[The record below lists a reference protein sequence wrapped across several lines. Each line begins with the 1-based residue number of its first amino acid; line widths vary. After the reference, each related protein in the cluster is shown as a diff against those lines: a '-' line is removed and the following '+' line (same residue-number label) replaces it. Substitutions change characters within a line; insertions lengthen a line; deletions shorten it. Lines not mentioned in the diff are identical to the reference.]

1 MDYTRLRTLGQL
13 KSAGYRSRSVKTEL
27 RENLIIALREG
38 RPLFKGIYDYEETVL
53 PQLRT
58 AILARH
64 DILLLG
70 LRGQAK
76 TRLARLMTEL
86 LDPYIPAIEGTE
98 IPEDPFHPITAQG
111 QLIVTEAGD
120 DTPIRW
126 IGREE
131 RYIEKLATPDVSVAD
146 LIGDIDPIKAATL
159 RLPYSDPRVIHYGL
173 IPRAHRGLFVI
184 NELPDLQPRI
194 QVALFN
200 ILQEKDI
207 QIRGYSFRLPLDIQ
221 FVFTANPEDYT
232 QRGTIITPLK
242 DRIGSQ
248 ILTHYPR
255 SIEASRRITQQE
267 ARIHPD
273 TKARVI
279 LPEPVASTIERIG
292 FIARQSEYIDQKSG
306 VSARLTITTY
316 ECVMATAEQRC
327 FLQGE
332 SHTTVR
338 LLDIYGALPAIIGKI
353 ELVYEGEKEGIHTV
367 ALQLFHKA
375 MREEFL
381 AHFPSP
387 DKFRR
392 SSQPNPYKPIIDFFN
407 TGNTLSLS
415 RWAPDA
421 EYQQELRKIPAL
433 QALVESFK
441 LPGSPYVW
449 MELVL
454 HGLADLS
461 MIGRTVS
468 DKEISLKDIL
478 GDMLKRASDEEEEE
492 EEED

>member
-1 MDYTRLRTLGQL
+1 MDYTRLRTFGQL
-13 KSAGYRSRSVKTEL
+13 KAAGYQSRSIKMEL
-27 RENLIIALREG
+27 RENLIAALREG
-38 RPLFKGIYDYEETVL
+38 RPLFKGIYDYDETVL

-76 TRLARLMTEL
+76 TRLARLMVEL

-98 IPEDPFHPITAQG
+98 LPEDPFHPITAEG
-111 QLIVTEAGD
+111 KLILTEGGD

-126 IGREE
+126 ISREE

-159 RLPYSDPRVIHYGL
+159 KLPYSDPRVIHYGL
-173 IPRAHRGLFVI
+173 IPRAHRGIFVI

-221 FVFTANPEDYT
+221 FIFTANPEDYT

-255 SIEASRRITQQE
+255 SVDASRRITQQE
-267 ARIHPD
+267 SRIHPD
-273 TKARVI
+273 TKSRVI
-279 LPEPVASTIERIG
+279 MPDPVANTIERIG

-306 VSARLTITTY
+306 VSARLSITTY
-316 ECVMATAEQRC
+316 ECVLATAEQRC
-327 FLQGE
+327 LLHNE

-338 LLDIYGALPAIIGKI
+338 FLDIYGALPAVIGKV

-367 ALQLFHKA
+367 ALHLFHKA

-381 AHFPSP
+381 QHFPSP

-392 SSQPNPYKPIIDFFN
+392 SAQPNPYRPIIEFFN

-415 RWAPDA
+415 RWTPDA
-421 EYQQELRKIPAL
+421 EYQRELRRVPSL

-441 LPGSPYVW
+441 LPGSPYTW

-454 HGLADLS
+454 HGLADFS
-461 MIGRTVS
+461 MVGRTVS
-468 DKEISLKDIL
+468 DMEVSLKDIL
-478 GDMLKRASDEEEEE
+478 GDMLKRASEEDEDEEE
-492 EEED
+492 D

>member
-1 MDYTRLRTLGQL
+1 MDITRLRTLGQL
-13 KSAGYRSRSVKTEL
+13 KAANYRSRSVKTEL
-27 RENLIIALREG
+27 RENLLTALREG
-38 RPLFKGIYDYEETVL
+38 RPIFRGIYDYEDTVL

-76 TRLARLMTEL
+76 TRLARLMVEL

-98 IPEDPFHPITAQG
+98 LPEDPFHPITAEG

-126 IGREE
+126 ISREE

-159 RLPYSDPRVIHYGL
+159 KLPYSDPRVIHYGL

-221 FVFTANPEDYT
+221 FIFTANPEDYT

-255 SIEASRRITQQE
+255 TLEASRRITQQE
-267 ARIHPD
+267 ARIHPE

-279 LPEPVASTIERIG
+279 MPDVIANTIERIG
-292 FIARQSEYIDQKSG
+292 MMARQSEYIDQKSG
-306 VSARLTITTY
+306 VSARLTITAY
-316 ECVMATAEQRC
+316 ECVMASAEQRC
-327 FLQGE
+327 LLHNE

-338 LLDIYGALPAIIGKI
+338 FLDIYGALPAIIGKI
-353 ELVYEGEKEGIHTV
+353 ELVYEGEKEGIQTV
-367 ALQLFHKA
+367 ALHLFHKA

-387 DKFRR
+387 EKFRR
-392 SSQPNPYKPIIDFFN
+392 GSQPNPYRPIIDYFN
-407 TGNTLSLS
+407 AGNTLSLG
-415 RWAPDA
+415 RWSSDA

-433 QALVESFK
+433 QSLVESYK
-441 LPGSPYVW
+441 LPGPPYVW

-454 HGLADLS
+454 HGLADMSL
-461 MIGRTVS
+461 IGRTVS
-468 DKEISLKDIL
+468 DREVSLKDIL
-478 GDMLKRASDEEEEE
+478 GDVLKRPSDDEEDEEEE
-492 EEED
+492 D

>member
-13 KSAGYRSRSVKTEL
+13 KSAGYRSRSIKTEL
-27 RENLIIALREG
+27 RENLITALREG
-38 RPLFKGIYDYEETVL
+38 RPLFKGIYDYDETVL

-76 TRLARLMTEL
+76 TRLARLIVEL
-86 LDPYIPAIEGTE
+86 LDPYIPAIEGAE
-98 IPEDPFHPITAQG
+98 IPEDPFHPITAEG

-159 RLPYSDPRVIHYGL
+159 KLPYGDPRVIHYGL
-173 IPRAHRGLFVI
+173 IPRAHRGIFVI

-221 FVFTANPEDYT
+221 FIFTANPEDYT

-255 SIEASRRITQQE
+255 TIEASRRITQQE
-267 ARIHPD
+267 SRIHPD
-273 TKARVI
+273 TRSRVI
-279 LPEPVASTIERIG
+279 MPDPIANTIERIG

-327 FLQGE
+327 LLHNE

-353 ELVYEGEKEGIHTV
+353 ELVYEGEKEGVHTV
-367 ALQLFHKA
+367 ALHLFHKA

-407 TGNTLSLS
+407 AGNTLSLS

-421 EYQQELRKIPAL
+421 EYQRELRKVPSL

-441 LPGSPYVW
+441 LPGSPYTW

-454 HGLADLS
+454 HGLADFS
-461 MIGRTVS
+461 MVGRTVS
-468 DKEISLKDIL
+468 DVEVSLKDIL
-478 GDMLKRASDEEEEE
+478 GDMLKRASDDDE
-492 EEED
+492 EEEDED

>member
-13 KSAGYRSRSVKTEL
+13 KAAQYRTRSVKTEL
-27 RENLIIALREG
+27 RENLIAALREG
-38 RPLFKGIYDYEETVL
+38 RPLFKGIYDYDETVL

-76 TRLARLMTEL
+76 TRLARLMVEL

-98 IPEDPFHPITAQG
+98 LPEDPFQPITAEG

-126 IGREE
+126 IAREE

-159 RLPYSDPRVIHYGL
+159 KLPYSDPRIIHYGL

-221 FVFTANPEDYT
+221 FLFTANPEDYT

-255 SIEASRRITQQE
+255 SIESSRRITQQE

-279 LPEPVASTIERIG
+279 MPDVVANTIERIG

-306 VSARLTITTY
+306 VSARLTITAY

-327 FLQGE
+327 LLQGE

-338 LLDIYGALPAIIGKI
+338 LIDIYGALPAIIGKI
-353 ELVYEGEKEGIHTV
+353 ELVYEGEKEGIQTV
-367 ALQLFHKA
+367 GFHLFHKA

-387 DKFRR
+387 EKFRR
-392 SSQPNPYKPIIDFFN
+392 SSQPNPYKPIIDYFN
-407 TGNTLSLS
+407 AGNTLSLS
-415 RWAPDA
+415 RWASDA
-421 EYQQELRKIPAL
+421 DYQQQLRKIPAL
-433 QALVESFK
+433 LQLVESMR
-441 LPGSPYVW
+441 LPGSPYTW

-461 MIGRTVS
+461 LLGRAVS
-468 DKEISLKDIL
+468 EQEITLKDIL
-478 GDMLKRASDEEEEE
+478 GDMLKRTSDDDDEDEEE
-492 EEED
+492 D

>member
-13 KSAGYRSRSVKTEL
+13 KAAQYRTRSVKTEL
-27 RENLIIALREG
+27 RENLIAALREG
-38 RPLFKGIYDYEETVL
+38 RPLFKGIYDYDETVL

-76 TRLARLMTEL
+76 TRLARLMVEL
-86 LDPYIPAIEGTE
+86 LDPYIPAIAGTE
-98 IPEDPFHPITAQG
+98 LPEDPFHPITAEG

-126 IGREE
+126 IAREE

-159 RLPYSDPRVIHYGL
+159 KLPYSDPRIIHYGL

-221 FVFTANPEDYT
+221 FLFTANPEDYT

-255 SIEASRRITQQE
+255 SIESSRRITQQE

-279 LPEPVASTIERIG
+279 MPDVVANTIERIG

-306 VSARLTITTY
+306 VSARLTITAY

-327 FLQGE
+327 LLQGE

-338 LLDIYGALPAIIGKI
+338 LIDIYGALPAIIGKI

-367 ALQLFHKA
+367 GFHLFHKA

-387 DKFRR
+387 EKFRR
-392 SSQPNPYKPIIDFFN
+392 SSQPNPYKPIIDYFN
-407 TGNTLSLS
+407 AGNTLSLS
-415 RWAPDA
+415 RWASDA
-421 EYQQELRKIPAL
+421 DYQQQLRKIPAL
-433 QALVESFK
+433 LQLVESMR
-441 LPGSPYVW
+441 LPGSPYTW

-461 MIGRTVS
+461 LLGRAVS
-468 DKEISLKDIL
+468 EQEITLKDIL
-478 GDMLKRASDEEEEE
+478 GDMLRRTSDDDDEDEEE
-492 EEED
+492 D

>member
-1 MDYTRLRTLGQL
+1 MDYTRIRTLGQL
-13 KSAGYRSRSVKTEL
+13 KAAGYRSRSVKTEL
-27 RENLIIALREG
+27 RENLITALRQG
-38 RPLFKGIYDYEETVL
+38 RPLFKGIHDYEETVL

-58 AILARH
+58 ALLARH
-64 DILLLG
+64 DVLFLG

-76 TRLARLMTEL
+76 TRLARLLIEL
-86 LDPYIPAIEGTE
+86 LDPWIPAIEGTE
-98 IPEDPFHPITAQG
+98 LPEDPLHPLTAEG
-111 QLIVTEAGD
+111 RLIVTEAGD

-126 IGREE
+126 ITREE

-159 RLPYSDPRVIHYGL
+159 KLPYSDPRVIHYGL
-173 IPRAHRGLFVI
+173 IPRAHRGIFTV

-207 QIRGYSFRLPLDIQ
+207 QIRGYSFRLPLEIQ

-255 SIEASRRITQQE
+255 TVEVSRRITEQE
-267 ARIHPD
+267 ARVHPD
-273 TKARVI
+273 TKARVVI
-279 LPEPVASTIERIG
+279 PEPLANAIERIG
-292 FIARQSEYIDQKSG
+292 FIARHSEYIDQKSG
-306 VSARLTITTY
+306 VSARLTISAY
-316 ECVMATAEQRC
+316 ESVLATAEQRC
-327 FLQGE
+327 LIHNE
-332 SHTTVR
+332 SHTTAR
-338 LLDIYGALPAIIGKI
+338 LLDLYGALSAITGKI

-367 ALQLFHKA
+367 ALHLFHKA

-381 AHFPSP
+381 VHFPAP

-392 SSQPNPYKPIIDFFN
+392 GSQPNPYQPIVDWFVL
-407 TGNTLSLS
+407 GNTLSLS
-415 RWAPDA
+415 RWASDM
-421 EYQQELRKIPAL
+421 EFQRELRKVPTL
-433 QALVESFK
+433 QNFVESMR

-454 HGLADLS
+454 HGLADFS
-461 MIGRTVS
+461 MVGRTVS
-468 DKEISLKDIL
+468 DKELSLKDIL
-478 GDMLKRASDEEEEE
+478 GDMLKRPSDEEEEE
-492 EEED
+492 EED

>member
-13 KSAGYRSRSVKTEL
+13 KSAGYRSRSIKTEL
-27 RENLIIALREG
+27 RENLIAALREG
-38 RPLFKGIYDYEETVL
+38 RPLFKGIYDYDETVL

-76 TRLARLMTEL
+76 TRLARLMVEL

-98 IPEDPFHPITAQG
+98 IPEDPFNPITAEG

-159 RLPYSDPRVIHYGL
+159 KLPYSDPRVIHYGL
-173 IPRAHRGLFVI
+173 IPRAHRGIFVI

-255 SIEASRRITQQE
+255 SVEAGRRITQQE
-267 ARIHPD
+267 SRIHPD
-273 TKARVI
+273 TRSRVI
-279 LPEPVASTIERIG
+279 MPDPVANTIERIG

-306 VSARLTITTY
+306 VSARLTITAY

-327 FLQGE
+327 LLHNE

-338 LLDIYGALPAIIGKI
+338 FLDIYGALPAIIGKI
-353 ELVYEGEKEGIHTV
+353 ELVYEGEKEGVHTV
-367 ALQLFHKA
+367 ALHLFHKA

-407 TGNTLSLS
+407 AGNTLSLS

-421 EYQQELRKIPAL
+421 EYQRELRKIPAL

-441 LPGSPYVW
+441 LAGSPYTW

-454 HGLADLS
+454 HGLADFS
-461 MIGRTVS
+461 MVGRTVS
-468 DKEISLKDIL
+468 DREVSLKDIL
-478 GDMLKRASDEEEEE
+478 GDMLKRASDDDEEE